1 MKVKK
6 VAITGALILM
16 LPATGA
22 QASVPDRATAAYYV
36 APAPVSR
43 PQISLK
49 GHLTTMPAVL
59 HGSVSAFLSLL
70 EVWLKTLDAY
80 AFSDGKRFDVGGR

>member
-1 MKVKK
+1 
-6 VAITGALILM
+6 
-16 LPATGA
+16 
-22 QASVPDRATAAYYV
+22 
-36 APAPVSR
+36 
-43 PQISLK
+43 
-49 GHLTTMPAVL
+49 VL